1 MEKLVEQ
8 RSLDWFRIRLGNFT
22 GSKVGDLMVKGKSKD
37 DVFGKTALSY
47 INQVASE
54 RLLSKAVVDD
64 DAFFQQ
70 YLDQVTTSTKEMR
83 WGIDQEDACRSL
95 FSKLIGKKIVDASSC
110 KHPVVAHFASSPD
123 GVIADSENS
132 LIAVEIKCPK
142 PSTYVDYLSV
152 NDAKSLKDV
161 NSTYYWQCFA
171 HMACTG
177 ADATYFVVYNPF
189 MQTPIHYIKIDR
201 DEDVINSIIERVKL
215 ADIEVS
221 KILLANKVQ
230 AKGKQN

>member
-1 MEKLVEQ
+1 MIEQ

-22 GSKVGDLMVKGKSKD
+22 GSKVGDLMVKGRGKD
-37 DVFGKTALSY
+37 EVFGKTALSY

-54 RLLSKAVVDD
+54 RMLSKAVVDD

-70 YLDQVTTSTKEMR
+70 YLDIVTTSTKEMR
-83 WGIDQEDACRSL
+83 WGIDQEDACRTL

-110 KHPVVAHFASSPD
+110 KHPTIEHFASSPD
-123 GVIADSENS
+123 GVIAETENR

-142 PSTYVDYLSV
+142 PTTYVEYLKIQ
-152 NDAKSLKDV
+152 DAESLKEV

-189 MQTPIHYIKIDR
+189 MQKPIHYIKIDR
-201 DEDVINSIIERVKL
+201 DEAVISTILERVKL
-215 ADIEVS
+215 ADEEVG
-221 KILLANKVQ
+221 KILLASEVKSS
-230 AKGKQN
+230 KK